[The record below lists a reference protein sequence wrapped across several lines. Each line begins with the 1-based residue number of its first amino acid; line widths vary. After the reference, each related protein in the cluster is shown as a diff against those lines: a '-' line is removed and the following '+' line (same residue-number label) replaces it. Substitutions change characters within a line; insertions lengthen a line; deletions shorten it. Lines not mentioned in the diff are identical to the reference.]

1 MTKKLSR
8 FSLYLDDGSQRQAH
22 AGMDDAWP
30 FTNKAMAAAI
40 DTIMGCAYVDP
51 RHAARLTTV
60 E

>member
-40 DTIMGCAYVDP
+40 DTMGCAYVDP
-51 RHAARLTTV
+51 RQQD
-60 E
+60 